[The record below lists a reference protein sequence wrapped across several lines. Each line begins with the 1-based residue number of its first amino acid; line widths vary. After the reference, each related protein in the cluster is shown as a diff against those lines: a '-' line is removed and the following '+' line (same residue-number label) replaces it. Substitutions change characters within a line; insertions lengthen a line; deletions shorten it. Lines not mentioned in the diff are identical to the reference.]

1 MTAMRRTPDPIAL
14 LLLAALLP
22 VFACGAP
29 EPKAEV
35 AVAAVPAA
43 ELPPFQQEIASLNAE
58 LTLPGVW
65 KYGYRMIDRPDTTY
79 GAHRAVEFIYT
90 ADSAAGVPPRLLLAI
105 RAYKKGAWDK
115 VRVSQKDLAKVLAE
129 RGDEVYTYSI
139 VTSSPY
145 PVGTASTIRVDQMM
159 MALIGERTPFKL
171 TFK

>member
-1 MTAMRRTPDPIAL
+1 MRRTPRL
-14 LLLAALLP
+14 TTVLLLAALLP
-22 VFACGAP
+22 ALACGTP

-35 AVAAVPAA
+35 AVSSEPAA
-43 ELPPFQQEIASLNAE
+43 ELPPFQQEIASLKAE
-58 LTLPGVW
+58 VTLPGVW
-65 KYGYRMIDRPDTTY
+65 KYGYRMIDRPDTLY

-105 RAYKKGAWDK
+105 RAYTKPAWEK

-129 RGDEVYTYSI
+129 RGDEVFTYSI

-159 MALIGERTPFKL
+159 LALVAETTPFKL